1 MKTAASLL
9 AVIACSSDP
18 PPDFSLT
25 DEHTASAIS
34 NSCST
39 AASAAGAP
47 DDVVNFLAHPHD
59 STPQERQRIAI
70 YLEAIGV
77 AEHCPEFT
85 GDDAR
90 NEHTASPE
98 EHGKLEEPVHLEPLP
113 VNVQQFPEE
122 LRRLCQAW
130 ALENLSPVAYEEFRQ
145 LRPER
150 MDDLDRRIWGERFN
164 RQSLWRYRSNLAGS
178 GEQFWHPT
186 ASASPP
192 PARIPRT
199 HDGMPR
205 SHARRSTSSA
215 ARYSPSKR

>member
-1 MKTAASLL
+1 MKTAAFLL

-25 DEHTASAIS
+25 DEHTASASS

-39 AASAAGAP
+39 AASTAGAP

-59 STPQERQRIAI
+59 STPQERQRVAI

-130 ALENLSPVAYEEFRQ
+130 ALENLSPVGYEE
-145 LRPER
+145 L
-150 MDDLDRRIWGERFN
+150 
-164 RQSLWRYRSNLAGS
+164 SNS
-178 GEQFWHPT
+178 GPT
-186 ASASPP
+186 AWATSTGASWANASTAKACGATAATS
-192 PARIPRT
+192 PAP
-199 HDGMPR
+199 
-205 SHARRSTSSA
+205 ANSSGTVVKMVDLS
-215 ARYSPSKR
+215 YKLP